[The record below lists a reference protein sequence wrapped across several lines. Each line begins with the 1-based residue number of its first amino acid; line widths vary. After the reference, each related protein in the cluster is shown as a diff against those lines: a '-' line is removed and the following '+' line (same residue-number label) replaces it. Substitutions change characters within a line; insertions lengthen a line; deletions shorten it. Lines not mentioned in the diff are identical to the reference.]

1 MGNGSSENTARLLP
15 GESNIWGG
23 GGGGERYTALAD
35 GPPRSAGFILSRG
48 EGHELSK
55 DEQIRVFAN
64 EVKSRPAPAEHAGQQ
79 RTEARRVVRNTAQT
93 F

>member
-1 MGNGSSENTARLLP
+1 MGNGSSESTARLLL
-15 GESNIWGG
+15 GESNMRE
-23 GGGGERYTALAD
+23 GGERYTALAD
-35 GPPRSAGFILSRG
+35 DPPRSVGFILSRG

-64 EVKSRPAPAEHAGQQ
+64 EVKSRLAPAEHAGQQ
-79 RTEARRVVRNTAQT
+79 RTGARRVVRNTVQT